1 MEISVRTI
9 ETGEVPSGCV
19 EPPESLLLQYRDA
32 YGGSLRQWVEEVRG
46 ESCQCQTYECE
57 GIDEIGRGD
66 SVIRVYIR
74 FPETITEK
82 IRAAYQDIRGYH
94 RNISNVSEET
104 AANALHDAHGNLA
117 RAHFACGRCGYQY
130 GHHREEERWELRANS
145 DEATIYWRAVGDFP
159 LQSHTPN

>member
-1 MEISVRTI
+1 MSISVRTI
-9 ETGEVPSGCV
+9 ETGKVPSGCV
-19 EPPESLLLQYRDA
+19 EPPESLLEQYRDT

-66 SVIRVYIR
+66 SVIRVSIR
-74 FPETITEK
+74 FPKTITEK
-82 IRAAYQDIRGYH
+82 IRAAYQDIRGYR

-117 RAHFACGRCGYQY
+117 RAHFTCGRCGYQY
-130 GHHREEERWELRANS
+130 GHHREGERWKLS
-145 DEATIYWRAVGDFP
+145 TDVGEASIYGQAVGDFP
-159 LQSHTPN
+159 LQSQHP